1 MARAVS
7 EGQVQFELVE
17 FEQVE
22 AAPGTAL
29 LRVSGRPAADMV
41 SGALTLVI
49 NDAGTEHRHQQ
60 LPALPGPPGLI
71 RAAFSA
77 PHEHVGPGSTYS
89 LALPDGAIV
98 RLPAPARRRAA
109 LSGSHGP
116 SGTAHHHGG
125 AEESATDSSRLV
137 EAERRAESRR
147 LAIAELERRL

>member
-1 MARAVS
+1 MAGAVTDA
-7 EGQVQFELVE
+7 QVPFELVE

-29 LRVSGRPAADMV
+29 LRVSGRPGPNMV

-49 NDAGTEHRHQQ
+49 NIDGTEHRHEQR
-60 LPALPGPPGLI
+60 PALPGPPGLI

-77 PHEHVGPGSTYS
+77 PHEHIVPGAVYS
-89 LALPDGAIV
+89 LALPDGTTV

-109 LSGSHGP
+109 LSAVPGTSGAGGP
-116 SGTAHHHGG
+116 ASRAG
-125 AEESATDSSRLV
+125 EESTAEPSRLV

-147 LAIAELERRL
+147 L

>member
-29 LRVSGRPAADMV
+29 LRVSGRPGPDMV

-49 NDAGTEHRHQQ
+49 NNAGTEHRHEQ

-77 PHEHVGPGSTYS
+77 PHEHVGPGASYA
-89 LALPDGAIV
+89 LALPGGGIV
-98 RLPAPARRRAA
+98 RLPAPVRRRAA
-109 LSGSHGP
+109 LSSSHGAGGSAP
-116 SGTAHHHGG
+116 SH
-125 AEESATDSSRLV
+125 
-137 EAERRAESRR
+137 RAG
-147 LAIAELERRL
+147 